1 MCILTFGLAGLS
13 WEDMRKQELH
23 GWAILLLGISG
34 MAVFPELYAILALL
48 VVILIGGTIPV
59 A

>member
-1 MCILTFGLAGLS
+1 MV
-13 WEDMRKQELH
+13 
-23 GWAILLLGISG
+23 

>member
-1 MCILTFGLAGLS
+1 MDLPLFGKMKEFPLTAAFFAT
-13 WEDMRKQELH
+13 MV
-23 GWAILLLGISG
+23 